1 MTGRAYEP
9 AKIEPKW
16 QRKWLADR
24 LHSVIEDKTKTKK
37 YILEMFPYPSGDLH
51 MGHVRNYAIGDVIA
65 RYFSMQ
71 GFNVLHP
78 IGWDAFGLPAE
89 NAAIKRGVHPK
100 KWTYNNIKRQE
111 TQMKQLGLSYD
122 WDRTVITCDPDYYR
136 WGQWLFL
143 KFYEN
148 GLVYKAKAKVNWCPS
163 CQTVLANEQVIGE
176 GHCWRCNSIVQLKE
190 LDQWYFKI
198 TAYADQL
205 LNDLEQLKGW
215 PERVKVMQKNWIGKS
230 VGAEVD
236 FTLQDTGEKITVFTT
251 RPDTLFGATFFLLAP
266 EHPLVDRLVAGTKYQ
281 QAVEELRHKV
291 AAKSVLERVMGEYE
305 KEGCFTGKFVVNPVN
320 NEAIPIWVANYVLME
335 YGTGAVMAVP
345 AHDERDYEFAK
356 KYNLPIKVVIQP
368 PGEKLEALAAAYT
381 AEGVMVNSGSF
392 SGLRSEEGRQKV
404 VAWLEAQ
411 GLGKKAVSFRLRDW
425 LISRQRYWGN
435 PIPIVYCEKCG
446 PVPVPEEQLPVL
458 LPDDV
463 NFQVS
468 GNPLAAHADFVNTTC
483 PQCQGPAKR
492 ETDTMDTFTCSSW
505 YFLRY
510 CSPKEDKLPI
520 DKDKAAYWLP
530 VDQYIGGI
538 EHAILHLLYARFFT
552 KVIRDLGL
560 LQIDEPFSN
569 LLTQGMVKLWGE
581 VMSKSKGNI
590 VSPEEI
596 ISKYGADTARLF
608 ILFAAP
614 PEKDLEWSQEGV
626 EGIYRFLNRVW
637 ALVTEVVEL
646 SENKAPKDAKL
657 EQLKHATIKKV
668 TNDIGRFNLNTAISA
683 VMELVNA
690 VLKFRKE
697 VAPEK
702 QNSDQLK
709 ELSKT
714 LLLLLAP
721 FAPHFTEEL
730 WSILGLPYSIH
741 QQSWPQYSPELAKA
755 KEVVLVVQV
764 NGKVRDKT
772 TVARGLANEELVKIA
787 QELPNVKRYLDG
799 REIAKTVVVP
809 DKLVNI
815 VLKK

>member
-1 MTGRAYEP
+1 MAGRAYEP

-16 QRKWLADR
+16 QQKWLADR
-24 LHSVIEDKTKTKK
+24 LHSVTEEKTKTKK

-65 RYFSMQ
+65 RYYSMQ
-71 GFNVLHP
+71 GLNVLHP

-100 KWTYNNIKRQE
+100 KWTYDNIKRQE
-111 TQMKQLGLSYD
+111 AQMKQLGLSYD

-136 WGQWLFL
+136 WGQWLFM
-143 KFYEN
+143 KFYEK

-190 LDQWYFKI
+190 LEQWYFKI

-266 EHPLVDRLVAGTKYQ
+266 EHPLVDKLVAGSKHQ
-281 QAVEELRHKV
+281 QAVEELRQKV

-305 KEGCFTGKFVVNPVN
+305 KEGCFTGKFVINPVN
-320 NEAIPIWVANYVLME
+320 NEPVPVWIANYVLME

-368 PGEKLEALAAAYT
+368 PGKKLETLTSAYT
-381 AEGVMVNSGSF
+381 DEGVMINSGTF
-392 SGLRSEEGRQKV
+392 SGLSSQEGRQKV
-404 VAWLEAQ
+404 VAWLEDQ

-446 PVPVPEEQLPVL
+446 TVPVPAEHLPVL
-458 LPDDV
+458 LPDDI

-468 GNPLAAHADFVNTTC
+468 GNPLAAHADFVNTNC
-483 PQCQGPAKR
+483 PRCHGPAKR

-520 DKDKAAYWLP
+520 DKAKAAYWLP

-637 ALVTEVVEL
+637 ALVTEVAQL
-646 SENKAPKDAKL
+646 NENTAPLDAKL
-657 EQLKHATIKKV
+657 EQQRHATVKKV

-683 VMELVNA
+683 IMELVNA
-690 VLKFRKE
+690 VMRFKKE

-702 QNSDQLK
+702 QSSKQLK

-730 WSILGLPYSIH
+730 WSLLGLPYSIH
-741 QQSWPQYSPELAKA
+741 EQSWPKYNPELAKA

-764 NGKVRDKT
+764 DGKVRDKA
-772 TVARGLANEELVKIA
+772 TVTRGLPKDELIKIA